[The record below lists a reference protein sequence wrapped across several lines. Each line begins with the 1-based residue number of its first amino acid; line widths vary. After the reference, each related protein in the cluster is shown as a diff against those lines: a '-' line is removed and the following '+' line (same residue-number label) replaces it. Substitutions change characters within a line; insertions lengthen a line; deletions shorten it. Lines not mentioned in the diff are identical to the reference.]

1 MCVLRERS
9 REKKQINNLHDFL
22 FSFFNRSNVTH
33 VVTEYETVAQV
44 LKVLKIAALPQH
56 TNLLK
61 VNWFIDSVKA
71 GGPVQIQDKHRIP
84 QGDEQV
90 SL

>member
-1 MCVLRERS
+1 MCVLRERYG
-9 REKKQINNLHDFL
+9 EKKQINNLDGFFFL
-22 FSFFNRSNVTH
+22 FNRSNVTH

-71 GGPVQIQDKHRIP
+71 RGAVQIQDKHRIP